1 MAERTCI
8 GCRQPQPQDEL
19 IRFVL
24 DPAKRLVIDYRRR
37 LPGRGAYTCIDR
49 ECITVAIRR
58 GAFARAFK
66 AQLELPD
73 VDGLLQELAGLL
85 QQRILNLIGMARKS
99 RSLVSGSNTVLQE
112 LGRPDARLLIVAT
125 DAAAG
130 TADKIVQK
138 AQGHSVPWARMFDK
152 GILGRAVGR
161 DERSHI
167 VITDVAFARNL
178 TLEMNRLSKIA
189 GEN

>member
-8 GCRQPQPQDEL
+8 GCRQSQPQEEL

-24 DPAKRLVIDYRRR
+24 DPAGGLVIDYRRR

-49 ECITVAIRR
+49 ECMALAISKK
-58 GAFARAFK
+58 AFARAFRTEMLSPDLNTLL
-66 AQLELPD
+66 LELN
-73 VDGLLQELAGLL
+73 GLL

-112 LGRPDARLLIVAT
+112 LGRSDARLLIVAI

-138 AQGHSVPWARMFDK
+138 AQGHNVPWVRMFDK
-152 GILGRAVGR
+152 EILGRAVGR

-167 VITDVAFARNL
+167 VITDVAFAKNL
-178 TLEMNRLSKIA
+178 ALEMNRLSKIA
-189 GEN
+189 GET